1 MLTRSKRYDLN
12 TNVCF
17 FFFSFFWQPLVDI
30 DVADAEGSESP
41 AETAQEEAK
50 SAPETGAA
58 APVATPSPEN
68 PKIAANKSLAT
79 PSVRRVS
86 RELNVDITQVN
97 GTGKDGRVLK
107 EDVLAYHR
115 ALESGAAPEPVENA
129 NTVSPA
135 SAAAV
140 APAPVSQEE
149 VLQPLT
155 PLQSQMFKTMTNS
168 LAIPHFLYT
177 DEVQLDRLT
186 ALRTRFNTLLA
197 SSEPDLGKI
206 SYMPFFIKALSAA
219 VAEYP
224 IINSRVTADSTG
236 KPALATRTFHN
247 IGVAMATPAGLFVPN
262 IKNVDRL
269 SIIEVARELARLQV
283 AAKTG
288 RFAAADLR
296 GGTISLSNIGN
307 VGGTYLA
314 PVVVDSEVA
323 ILGLGQARVL
333 PRYRDTKNPT
343 EIVPTQVVNT
353 SWSGDHRVLDGVTM
367 ARTADRFKRIVEDPE
382 LLLLSL
388 K

>member
-1 MLTRSKRYDLN
+1 M
-12 TNVCF
+12 
-17 FFFSFFWQPLVDI
+17 
-30 DVADAEGSESP
+30 
-41 AETAQEEAK
+41 
-50 SAPETGAA
+50 
-58 APVATPSPEN
+58 
-68 PKIAANKSLAT
+68 
-79 PSVRRVS
+79 
-86 RELNVDITQVN
+86 
-97 GTGKDGRVLK
+97 
-107 EDVLAYHR
+107 
-115 ALESGAAPEPVENA
+115 
-129 NTVSPA
+129 
-135 SAAAV
+135 
-140 APAPVSQEE
+140 
-149 VLQPLT
+149 
-155 PLQSQMFKTMTNS
+155 QMFKTMTNS

-186 ALRTRFNTLLA
+186 ALRARFNALLA
-197 SSEPDLGKI
+197 GSEPTLGKI

-224 IINSRVTADSTG
+224 VINSRVTVDPTG
-236 KPALATRTFHN
+236 KPALATRGFHN
-247 IGVAMATPAGLFVPN
+247 IGVAMATPTGLFVPN
-262 IKNVDRL
+262 IKHVERL
-269 SIIEVARELARLQV
+269 SILEIARELARLQQ

-333 PRYRDTKNPT
+333 PRYRDATNPT